1 MNAVDGYL
9 KKMQRQYV
17 KYLMH
22 LKSSEHEEAI
32 KQELK
37 DETARKRELVA
48 RKEKVERLTNELL
61 RNNVGLLKKRVEE
74 LGIRHLE
81 SPYQLIEYARK
92 ILTENRQLTQKI
104 DSVQKKVNN
113 LSFNKNMLANIAS
126 ASDSGNGK
134 QSFMEDTNSRLK
146 SLDSLL
152 RKIDLKYARL
162 GGLEIKKIA
171 NGKTQSIDNELVSSV
186 ESGRSADETLSA
198 TERMDDEDRDI
209 TDDLDEELKTLD
221 SSIST
226 KGLKSKHQSGQKS
239 SMSPSAKSMAEQLL
253 NGGSNS
259 LHGWRS
265 FKIPKQNSQVAKA
278 QTPIASP
285 ALSTSSTSS
294 SLTNKDTSMLPTA
307 CHTQDNSQATN
318 STQHHSNSND
328 KVYSSTSSSSSYYH
342 PKKKQFR
349 QYMMESQESQ
359 QASVP
364 QQPQQSSFY
373 STNSNSPYNSP
384 YHPAAMQ
391 PAFNAFDAR
400 SASNSPH
407 FHGNKRA

>member
-22 LKSSEHEEAI
+22 LKSSAHEESV
-32 KQELK
+32 KQEFK
-37 DETARKRELVA
+37 EETARKRELIA
-48 RKEKVERLTNELL
+48 RKEKVERLTKELL

-92 ILTENRQLTQKI
+92 ILTDNRQLTQKI

-126 ASDSGNGK
+126 DSGNGK
-134 QSFMEDTNSRLK
+134 QSFVEDTNSRLK

-152 RKIDLKYARL
+152 RKIDLKYTRL
-162 GGLEIKKIA
+162 GGLEIKKVVA
-171 NGKTQSIDNELVSSV
+171 NGKTQSIDNELVNSV

-198 TERMDDEDRDI
+198 TERMENDDDRDI

-221 SSIST
+221 SSVST
-226 KGLKSKHQSGQKS
+226 KSPKSKHQLGQKS
-239 SMSPSAKSMAEQLL
+239 SMSPSAKSMTVQLL

-265 FKIPKQNSQVAKA
+265 FKIPKQNSHVAKA

-294 SLTNKDTSMLPTA
+294 SLTNKDTSLLP
-307 CHTQDNSQATN
+307 TQDNSQAIN
-318 STQHHSNSND
+318 SSQHHSNSND
-328 KVYSSTSSSSSYYH
+328 KVYNANNSISSSSSYYH

-349 QYMMESQESQ
+349 QYMMESQESKQAPVQ
-359 QASVP
+359 Q
-364 QQPQQSSFY
+364 QQSSFY
-373 STNSNSPYNSP
+373 NTNSNSPYNSP
-384 YHPAAMQ
+384 YHPAAM
-391 PAFNAFDAR
+391 PLAFNAFDAR
-400 SASNSPH
+400 SASNSPN